1 MKLAQQVHIGELL
14 DFYGGCLTPNQAEI
28 TRKYVDYNA
37 TLEEI
42 ANENG
47 TTRQAVSD
55 VLRRSVARL
64 NDLESKLGLVEKYRY
79 ILGKIGE
86 VAGGLAVDKTQSEAL
101 AREFTQLFKTLE
113 G

>member
-1 MKLAQQVHIGELL
+1 MKLAQQVQIGELL
-14 DFYGGCLTPNQAEI
+14 DFYGGCLTLNQAEI

-55 VLRRSVARL
+55 VLRRSIARL
-64 NDLESKLGLVEKYRY
+64 NDLESKLGLVKKYHD
-79 ILGKIGE
+79 ILSKIGD
-86 VAGGLAVDKTQSEAL
+86 VAGFVASDEAQCEKIKH
-101 AREFTQLFKTLE
+101 EFTQLFKTLE
-113 G
+113 D

>member
-14 DFYGGCLTPNQAEI
+14 DFYGGCLTLNQAEI
-28 TRKYVDYNA
+28 VRKYVDYNA

-42 ANENG
+42 ASENG

-55 VLRRSVARL
+55 VLRRSVAKL
-64 NDLESKLGLVEKYRY
+64 NDLENKLGLVEKYHN
-79 ILGKIGE
+79 ILGKIDG
-86 VAGGLAVDKTQSEAL
+86 VAKRLAVDQAQSEAL

-113 G
+113 D